1 VSETFPTKTEIAA
14 IVTSITQASEARILA
29 ALKAPAPVPDPMPG
43 GGAPEQGVDVLFAPG
58 SEVGRANPGGF
69 PVVFFRDST
78 VTFRA
83 RCWGFD
89 PRETGARWLL
99 PNGDVHEPIVRELNG
114 QYLADVVAV
123 LDTPTAGVDVVATF
137 FSGLDGRFAEMPLR
151 FQVLASPKP
160 AVPAPRP
167 AAVTTARDWSILHD
181 WPSSWPPVA
190 EDGRMPQLPEAR
202 DVETLVLYARHG
214 YERDGTPMR
223 GPVSLGFAGNEVE
236 AVLDLTD
243 EAYRA
248 SRYGKAGVA
257 RDLACYGLL
266 VKRIKIPYDL
276 SPGAYLQNEPMT
288 GVAYPSLEALLAREV
303 DMFGGGDAGPGGKP

>member
-1 VSETFPTKTEIAA
+1 MSETFPTKTEIAA
-14 IVTSITQASEARILA
+14 LVAASEARILE
-29 ALKAPAPVPDPMPG
+29 ALPKLQPAPVPDPMPG

-69 PVVFFRDST
+69 PIVFHRDST

-123 LDTPTAGVDVVATF
+123 LDTPTTGLDAVATF
-137 FSGLDGRFAEMPLR
+137 FSGLYGAFSEVVLAY
-151 FQVLASPKP
+151 QVLASPKP

-167 AAVTTARDWSILHD
+167 AAVATTRDWS
-181 WPSSWPPVA
+181 PSSWPPVA

-202 DVETLVLYARHG
+202 AVETLVEYARHG

-223 GPVSLGFAGNEVE
+223 GPISLGFAGEEVKDIL
-236 AVLDLTD
+236 AMTD
-243 EAYRA
+243 AQYAA
-248 SRYGKAGVA
+248 SRYGKAKIA
-257 RDLACYGLL
+257 RDLACYGVL
-266 VKRIKIPYDL
+266 VKRLPISFDGEIGDEFLP
-276 SPGAYLQNEPMT
+276 SQVT

-303 DMFGGGDAGPGGKP
+303 DFFGGGDAGPGRG

>member
-1 VSETFPTKTEIAA
+1 MSEKFPTLTEIGRLIEAA
-14 IVTSITQASEARILA
+14 TETVIV
-29 ALKAPAPVPDPMPG
+29 ALRSPAPAPSPDPMPG

-69 PVVFFRDST
+69 PIVFYRDST

-89 PRETGARWLL
+89 PREAGARWLL
-99 PNGDVHEPIVRELNG
+99 QNGDVHEPIVREMNG

-123 LDTPTAGVDVVATF
+123 LDTPTAGVDAVATF
-137 FSGLDGRFAEMPLR
+137 FSCLDGRFAEMPLR

-167 AAVTTARDWSILHD
+167 AAVASARDWSILHD

-223 GPVSLGFAGNEVE
+223 GPVSLGFAGEEVADILE
-236 AVLDLTD
+236 MTD
-243 EAYRA
+243 AQYAA
-248 SRYGKAGVA
+248 SRYGKAKIV
-257 RDLACYGLL
+257 RDLACYGVLA
-266 VKRIKIPYDL
+266 KRLPVPFDGEIGDEFLP
-276 SPGAYLQNEPMT
+276 SQVT

-303 DMFGGGDAGPGGKP
+303 DMFGGGDAGPGRG